1 MIIKVD
7 KNKELKQQDFLVGTK
22 ELIALIYYQYIVTTQ
37 NEKQTLIKIWNKNE
51 QLYQEKMKQKYEQKI
66 FLKKKGNNLT
76 MVEYKKSIFERII
89 GRIKDFFIFKKGK
102 TIKTIDLEYTLND
115 IKQKKIFNNN

>member
-115 IKQKKIFNNN
+115 IK